1 MGESLTPHLP
11 RITTLMLLSLR
22 STEGIMVSTQG
33 GLGQLGTARA
43 GMRSLSWAQLSQ
55 SPCCASPFQPQYNGS
70 STFLLFDD
78 ERGGEEEE
86 ELTEEDEEEEDDS
99 EISGCGG
106 CHSGLGD
113 PGLDKGPGPALLLL
127 TPDCC
132 CLPTLL

>member
-1 MGESLTPHLP
+1 MGESLAPHLP

-22 STEGIMVSTQG
+22 STQGIVVSGQG
-33 GLGQLGTARA
+33 GLGQVGTARP
-43 GMRSLSWAQLSQ
+43 GMGSLSWAQLSQ
-55 SPCCASPFQPQYNGS
+55 SPCCASPFQPQCTGS

-86 ELTEEDEEEEDDS
+86 ELVEEDLEEEEDS
-99 EISGCGG
+99 EVSGCGG

-127 TPDCC
+127 VSDCC